1 MIELTPETISHWV
14 DDPKGPVA
22 LHLRQHLL
30 PVEGRGAVVFPP
42 TYAMGDGKSPY
53 NIDTLQDGTK
63 VCTIDSVGSQAN
75 RMEPI
80 FLREELR
87 HLVPQITI
95 TYGNERTV
103 SLLEAGHRLGDAL
116 IRSTKLAEAAAEAF
130 KALQERNDPEPIAK
144 LAPTSLVF
152 GAWDSRGESGAKVP
166 RLVQSVIRAWNV
178 DELTR
183 SAQFNPAIDYAAL
196 EVFSADE
203 KQKSQ
208 KDAKSPPAQRGFV
221 HVPAVKAHGGIVVHG
236 DIIRDVTVN
245 LVALR
250 RLGGQGSGVLR
261 RYALGLALVAAS
273 EPQEAFLRQG
283 CMIVPDP
290 DKGAQWVCVGR
301 LGQREALSLTAEAA
315 LRFATEAARAFEPG
329 SDRSEPFDAKLAKAD
344 LKKKTS
350 EPV

>member
-1 MIELTPETISHWV
+1 MIELTPETIAHWV

-63 VCTIDSVGSQAN
+63 VCTIDGVGSQAN

-80 FLREELR
+80 FLRDDLR
-87 HLVPQITI
+87 HLVPQIMI

-116 IRSTKLAEAAAEAF
+116 IRSTSLADEAAEAF
-130 KALQERNDPEPIAK
+130 KALQERGDPEPIAK
-144 LAPTSLVF
+144 LAPTTLVF
-152 GAWDSRGESGAKVP
+152 GAWDSRDSGAKVP

-183 SAQFNPAIDYAAL
+183 SAQFNPAIDYAGL
-196 EVFSADE
+196 DVFSAEE
-203 KQKSQ
+203 KQKSE
-208 KDAKSPPAQRGFV
+208 KDAKSAPAQRGFV
-221 HVPAVKAHGGIVVHG
+221 HVPATGVHGGIVVYG
-236 DIIRDVTVN
+236 EIIRDVTVN

-250 RLGGQGSGVLR
+250 KLGGAGTGALR
-261 RYALGLALVAAS
+261 RYTLGLALVAAS
-273 EPQEAFLRQG
+273 EPQDAFLRQG
-283 CMIVPDP
+283 CLIVPDP
-290 DKGAQWVCVGR
+290 EQAAQWVCVDR
-301 LGQREALSLTAEAA
+301 LGERKVLALTAEKV
-315 LRFATEAARAFEPG
+315 LSFATDAARAFEPG
-329 SDRSEPFDAKLAKAD
+329 ADRSVPFDAKLAKAD
-344 LKKKTS
+344 LKKKTHES
-350 EPV
+350 A